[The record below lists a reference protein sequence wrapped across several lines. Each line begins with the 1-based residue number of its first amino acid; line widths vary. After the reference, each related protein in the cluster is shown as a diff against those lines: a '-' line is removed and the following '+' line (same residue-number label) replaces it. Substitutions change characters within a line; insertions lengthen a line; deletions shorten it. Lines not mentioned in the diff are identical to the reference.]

1 MSDPAQ
7 IAARQRQQRQAPSPK
22 TVQPQS
28 PQSPQFPQTAL
39 STTALSPRSS
49 MKSYSG
55 RPDHA
60 TAAEKHVT
68 LSERLS
74 EPKMASITMSTT
86 PPATPKSAT
95 TIAPPSFPRLTKQ
108 PSESGVSTMR
118 VPHHRPTI
126 AGPQKSYEENRSKD
140 IDSLFASYSS
150 TPSKNDVTPTTP
162 KETDLDLSPSPKIET
177 AVSFNLAPISQPLVF
192 QPLVPPLS
200 PNLISQTTTS
210 TTSQLSSENANKSKP
225 FGELQVQIKH
235 NDDEQQITV
244 KILKA
249 RNLIARD
256 ANGFSD
262 PYVKC
267 YLLPGRELV
276 SYH

>member
-39 STTALSPRSS
+39 STTAISPRSS
-49 MKSYSG
+49 MKSNSG

-60 TAAEKHVT
+60 SAAEKHVT

-74 EPKMASITMSTT
+74 EPKMASSTMSTT

-108 PSESGVSTMR
+108 PSESGVSNMR

-177 AVSFNLAPISQPLVF
+177 AVSFNLAPISQPFVF
-192 QPLVPPLS
+192 QPLIPPLS
-200 PNLISQTTTS
+200 PNLISQTTS

-235 NDDEQQITV
+235 NDDEQQIIV

-276 SYH
+276 LYC